1 MLKFLSLR
9 FLRYSIMTIGV
20 TILAYFLAVNLFD
33 PSLQMVEA
41 NQGSEMDPE
50 VSYERV
56 QETLARLNLDPDQ
69 NAFQRFGVWAHDILT
84 SWNWGRTPDGGYVN
98 SQFGTRLWISTQLTL
113 AATVLTFI
121 IGVAL
126 GVFAAARQYK
136 LGDRLTTGFSYLT
149 MVVPTPVAYLLVQRL
164 AILFND
170 KTGHTYFY
178 VAGVRSTD
186 VSGFWDT
193 AVDMGAHYIVPTV
206 AMTIFGWA
214 GMQIS
219 QRQYLLDFVN
229 SDFVRT
235 ARATGLTRNQA
246 IFSHALRVSFIPTA
260 QSLAYTIPALFTGTV
275 FAEVVFNWDGLGSW
289 SMRALISQDVN
300 ASVAMATYG
309 CVIFAIGA
317 LLADILTS
325 IVDPRVRL

>member
-1 MLKFLSLR
+1 MLKFLGLR
-9 FLRYSIMTIGV
+9 AIRYAVMIFGV
-20 TILAYFLAVNLFD
+20 TTLSYLMAVSFFD
-33 PSLQMVEA
+33 PALQMVEA
-41 NQGSEMDPE
+41 SSGAEIDPE
-50 VSYERV
+50 ISYQRV
-56 QETLARLNLDPDQ
+56 QETLARLKLDPDQ
-69 NAFQRFGVWAHDILT
+69 NALERYGVWIRDVVTAWD
-84 SWNWGRTPDGGYVN
+84 WGRTPNGGRVN
-98 SQFGTRLWISTQLTL
+98 DEFGTRLWISTQLTL
-113 AATVLTFI
+113 AATVLTFV

-126 GVFAAARQYK
+126 GVFSAARQYR
-136 LGDRLTTGFSYLT
+136 LGDRLTTGYSYLT
-149 MVVPTPVAYLLVQRL
+149 MVLPTPVAFLLVQRL
-164 AILFND
+164 AIWFNEA
-170 KTGHTYFY
+170 TGTTTFY
-178 VAGVRSTD
+178 VAGFRSVGVD
-186 VSGFWDT
+186 GFWNQ
-193 AVDMGAHYIVPTV
+193 ALDMAAHYAVPTF
-206 AMTIFGWA
+206 AMTVFGWA

-246 IFSHALRVSFIPTA
+246 ILRHALRVSFIPTA

-300 ASVAMATYG
+300 ATVAMTAYG

-317 LLADILTS
+317 LLADVFTS

>member
-1 MLKFLSLR
+1 MA
-9 FLRYSIMTIGV
+9 V
-20 TILAYFLAVNLFD
+20 TLFD

-41 NQGSEMDPE
+41 NQGAEMDKK
-50 VSYERV
+50 VTYEMV
-56 QETLARLNLDPDQ
+56 QQTLARLDLDPDL
-69 NAFQRFGVWAHDILT
+69 NPFQRFGVWAHDIVT
-84 SWNWGRTPDGGYVN
+84 AWNWGRTPDGGSVN
-98 SQFGTRLWISTQLTL
+98 AQFGTRLWISTQLTL
-113 AATVLTFI
+113 AATVLTFV
-121 IGVAL
+121 IGVGL

-136 LGDRLTTGFSYLT
+136 LGDRLTTGYSYLT
-149 MVVPTPVAYLLVQRL
+149 MVLPTPVAYLIVQRL
-164 AILFND
+164 AIWFNEA
-170 KTGHTYFY
+170 TGHTYLY
-178 VAGVRSTD
+178 VAGVRNPN
-186 VSGFWDT
+186 VSGFW
-193 AVDMGAHYIVPTV
+193 ASLVDMGAHYIVPTI
-206 AMTIFGWA
+206 AMTVFGWA

-235 ARATGLTRNQA
+235 ARATGLTRNKA

-300 ASVAMATYG
+300 STVAMTAYG